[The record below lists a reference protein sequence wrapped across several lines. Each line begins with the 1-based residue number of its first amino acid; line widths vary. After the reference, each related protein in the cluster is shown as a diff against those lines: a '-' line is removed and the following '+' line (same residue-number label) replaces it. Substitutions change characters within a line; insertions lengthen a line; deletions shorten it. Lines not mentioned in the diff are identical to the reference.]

1 MSRPPTP
8 TSPDG
13 DGEEAERD
21 DPDASLGHPE
31 SVLPSAPDSC
41 QKTLGRELVRR
52 HDMRIHIERHARPRM
67 TGTFREFACR
77 NTRLMPYGNSP
88 VPQIVRMKVRHA
100 SRLTGSGHRLI
111 GETLP

>member
-1 MSRPPTP
+1 
-8 TSPDG
+8 
-13 DGEEAERD
+13 
-21 DPDASLGHPE
+21 
-31 SVLPSAPDSC
+31 
-41 QKTLGRELVRR
+41 
-52 HDMRIHIERHARPRM
+52 MRIHIERHARPRM

-111 GETLP
+111 GGRFRDAGEQAALRDAILELAHRSCNLKRGTTA